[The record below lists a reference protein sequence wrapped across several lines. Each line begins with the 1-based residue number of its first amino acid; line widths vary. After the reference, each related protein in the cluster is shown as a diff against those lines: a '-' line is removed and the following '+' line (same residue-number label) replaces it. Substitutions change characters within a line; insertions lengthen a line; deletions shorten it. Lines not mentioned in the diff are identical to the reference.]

1 MRLTEVVNNSP
12 RRCKQSSLSQRL
24 TQCVAGRSVRSSKT
38 RRMPITSPFNYVL
51 QRWFQPTFCLIGPS
65 YIQPALWSSPPMF
78 LHSMDVSISQMPS
91 LLAAS
96 PSSCWQEPARSNL
109 LDSTMSPSLG
119 SPPKRCLMVTCWLW
133 SILLALKRIFFKILV
148 RYKCCSIGG
157 NG

>member
-51 QRWFQPTFCLIGPS
+51 QSWFQPTLPILS
-65 YIQPALWSSPPMF
+65 VLHTSLWSSPPMF
-78 LHSMDVSISQMPS
+78 LHSMDVSISQIPS

-133 SILLALKRIFFKILV
+133 SMLLALNRKQILSLV

-157 NG
+157 SG

>member
-51 QRWFQPTFCLIGPS
+51 QSWFQPTLPILS
-65 YIQPALWSSPPMF
+65 VLHTSLWSSPPMF
-78 LHSMDVSISQMPS
+78 LHSMDVSISQIPS

-133 SILLALKRIFFKILV
+133 SILLALKRIFLN
-148 RYKCCSIGG
+148 SG
-157 NG
+157 